1 MTVFTLTVNLPPSLA
16 LPTQLLHSRR
26 CLPGTGYQPSS
37 DSSGLPLI
45 TCPKIPP
52 KPKESYLLSPLP
64 SLSPPPFALS
74 RYLLPDPPS
83 LPTHSPPHPP
93 TPPSS
98 STLSTP
104 PLSPT
109 LTHSQQIYPSPIAA
123 QATLIPLKTRPPL
136 PCCGSLF
143 LPAYIPS
150 FRPGSQERSSGPD

>member
-1 MTVFTLTVNLPPSLA
+1 MRTMSSPAPK
-16 LPTQLLHSRR
+16 PWQQLYAQTSPL
-26 CLPGTGYQPSS
+26 L
-37 DSSGLPLI
+37 LI

-64 SLSPPPFALS
+64 TLSPSPFPLS

-83 LPTHSPPHPP
+83 LPTHSPPHLP
-93 TPPSS
+93 TPSSS